1 MGEKLAN
8 VEAGVIGLVISS
20 LYQKLDK
27 MGFSSGQEFITA
39 IREADAAGATV
50 VLGDRPVD
58 VTLKR
63 LQESIDTTGLKQV
76 MAFANSQAESSDDK
90 VLSSKLDAKETSVLD
105 AAGIL
110 SFARSLA
117 RARSRSRLSHLSL
130 SLSLSFSRSP
140 FPARSPSLSLSL
152 SLSLSHTHTH
162 SLTHT
167 HTHTH
172 THTYKSLYILHR

>member
-1 MGEKLAN
+1 MYVLMCETRTEWGKPLSMGEKLAN

-39 IREADAAGATV
+39 IREADASGATV

-63 LQESIDTTGLKQV
+63 LQESIETTGLKQV
-76 MAFANSQAESSDDK
+76 MAFANSQAESSDEK
-90 VLSSKLDAKETSVLD
+90 FLSSKLDAKETTVLD

-110 SFARSLA
+110 SFARALA
-117 RARSRSRLSHLSL
+117 RARSCSHLSRLSL
-130 SLSLSFSRSP
+130 
-140 FPARSPSLSLSL
+140 ARPSLLSRC
-152 SLSLSHTHTH
+152 TDVR
-162 SLTHT
+162 
-167 HTHTH
+167 
-172 THTYKSLYILHR
+172 KINKKINNKIK